1 LLVIDTPF
9 DGEFA
14 ARLQYI
20 VRDVDCE
27 RDAQRVDLLLKDE
40 RFDAVLDND
49 FYLSNARRRAHPD
62 VFAHL
67 SRLHAA
73 NAVAIAQHR
82 QPQVRAPMLYALAAR
97 GKSATTRDQLVAQL
111 RKLTTGE
118 ITVKVFDDD
127 HNSIVREPSAHALSH
142 FAGDETAAAAPDLRV
157 TQA

>member
-1 LLVIDTPF
+1 MF
-9 DGEFA
+9 
-14 ARLQYI
+14 
-20 VRDVDCE
+20 
-27 RDAQRVDLLLKDE
+27 
-40 RFDAVLDND
+40 
-49 FYLSNARRRAHPD
+49 
-62 VFAHL
+62 
-67 SRLHAA
+67 
-73 NAVAIAQHR
+73 
-82 QPQVRAPMLYALAAR
+82 YALAAR